1 MISKQDKQK
10 ILNGAYGI
18 SRDGSKCKFV
28 GTTTSSNFKY
38 FFVYFNEKGLIVLN
52 AHLGEDFIEY
62 NTTNS
67 RLDVVGLWEDKPEP
81 FDLDKA
87 LNGEPV
93 MLRKGLKAC
102 IKYVMPSEYKGT
114 HPIRRYVIDD
124 ADPDGTYTLSWCLN
138 GKAFKEDYDH
148 RFDIIGMWK
157 EPDSKPESVKPINDL
172 PAPLTKPQDNM
183 YYVNQ
188 CGTCWS
194 GYNRNMD
201 INLFNERVYF
211 ASEED
216 ARAWFNAMKN
226 HK

>member
-38 FFVYFNEKGLIVLN
+38 LFVYFNEKGLIVLN
-52 AHLGEDFIEY
+52 AHLSENFIEY

-67 RLDVVGLWEDKPEP
+67 RLDIVGLWEDKPEP
-81 FDLDKA
+81 FDLDRA

-93 MLRKGLKAC
+93 MTRAGDKAYVKYQLPDEYTGSFPLGGYIKDPENDLGL
-102 IKYVMPSEYKGT
+102 V
-114 HPIRRYVIDD
+114 H
-124 ADPDGTYTLSWCLN
+124 YTWSLT
-138 GKAFKEDYDH
+138 GKAAEIEYDH
-148 RFDIIGMWK
+148 PQDIIGMWK
-157 EPDSKPESVKPINDL
+157 ESESIKSIFNL
-172 PAPLTKPQDNM
+172 PSPLTKPQDNM
-183 YYVNQ
+183 YYINQ

-194 GYNRNMD
+194 GYDRTMD

-216 ARAWFNAMKN
+216 ARVWFNAMKN

>member
-38 FFVYFNEKGLIVLN
+38 LFVYFNEKGLIVLN
-52 AHLGEDFIEY
+52 AHLSENFIEY

-67 RLDVVGLWEDKPEP
+67 RLDIVGLWEDKPQ
-81 FDLDKA
+81 
-87 LNGEPV
+87 
-93 MLRKGLKAC
+93 
-102 IKYVMPSEYKGT
+102 
-114 HPIRRYVIDD
+114 
-124 ADPDGTYTLSWCLN
+124 
-138 GKAFKEDYDH
+138 
-148 RFDIIGMWK
+148 
-157 EPDSKPESVKPINDL
+157 PESVKPINDL
-172 PAPLTKPQDNM
+172 PSPLTKPQDNM

-194 GYNRNMD
+194 GHNRNMD